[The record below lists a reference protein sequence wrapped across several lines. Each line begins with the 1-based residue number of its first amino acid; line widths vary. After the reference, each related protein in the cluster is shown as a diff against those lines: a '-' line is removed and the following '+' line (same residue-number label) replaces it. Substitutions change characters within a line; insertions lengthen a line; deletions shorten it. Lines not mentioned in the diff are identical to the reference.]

1 MRYRVLIFSHFS
13 EERDGV
19 TLMESLARALAK
31 HDAKPDHV
39 IFTTYQE
46 REDGYT
52 RIGKSKAVYALT
64 GYRADVSYVRQ
75 NT

>member
-1 MRYRVLIFSHFS
+1 
-13 EERDGV
+13 
-19 TLMESLARALAK
+19 MESLARALEMY
-31 HDAKPDHV
+31 DAKPDHV

-52 RIGKSKAVYALT
+52 RIGKSKAVSVVT
-64 GYRADVSYVRQ
+64 GYQANCSYVRQ